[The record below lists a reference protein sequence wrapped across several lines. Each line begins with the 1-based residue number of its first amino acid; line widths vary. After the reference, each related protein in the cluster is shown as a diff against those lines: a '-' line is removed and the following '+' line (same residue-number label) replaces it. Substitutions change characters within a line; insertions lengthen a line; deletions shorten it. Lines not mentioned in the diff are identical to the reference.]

1 MGLLWNINSSC
12 LLQTQQLLNSE
23 PLNQYPQIST
33 STKQD
38 GGLDVLRTKLQEIL
52 GIIPSEGV
60 FSARRRHLSELQESY
75 LAIQRAIQMLE
86 LGDLV
91 LTAREITLAQN
102 HLGTIT
108 GKVTSDDILGII
120 FSTFCIGK

>member
-1 MGLLWNINSSC
+1 M
-12 LLQTQQLLNSE
+12 
-23 PLNQYPQIST
+23 PQIAT
-33 STKQD
+33 STKTEH
-38 GGLDVLRTKLQEIL
+38 GLDLLRQQLNEVLGL
-52 GIIPSEGV
+52 IPSEGV
-60 FSARRRHLSELQESY
+60 FSARRRHVTELNECAAALTRSQE
-75 LAIQRAIQMLE
+75 MLE

-91 LTAREITLAQN
+91 LTARELTLAQD